1 MIDIEGNFVIFTD
14 RWLRDAGYIY
24 GTTTALINNLPNA
37 TVMTK
42 KTPTKKKMNSVIQ
55 TLD

>member
-1 MIDIEGNFVIFTD
+1 MIDIEGNFVVIMD

-42 KTPTKKKMNSVIQ
+42 KKTPTKKNPLSFKR
-55 TLD
+55 